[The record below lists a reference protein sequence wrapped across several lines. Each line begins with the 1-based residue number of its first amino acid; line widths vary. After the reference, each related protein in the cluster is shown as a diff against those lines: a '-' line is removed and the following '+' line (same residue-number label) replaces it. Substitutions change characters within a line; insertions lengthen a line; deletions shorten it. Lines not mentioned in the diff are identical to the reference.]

1 VPEGLESVTT
11 PNGRSSDHADTAAVP
26 TGPPDLILSGVYI
39 RQAAEMVGVSS
50 GALRLWEKHGLI
62 HPQRLR
68 SGYRLYTFPD
78 IERMRQI
85 RRLQEEGVNPQG
97 ILRILDQSTANGG
110 PLRTHGVSEAAA
122 LQTIGRR
129 LRDLRIRKG
138 LSLRELAARTGLS
151 SSYISSIERS
161 LSSPSVASMSKIA
174 AELDT
179 NVPALLGD
187 SGRIPVN
194 SPVVRAN
201 ARRVMTAE
209 GVQIE
214 DLSTPAGNLEPLLM
228 TVRYGA
234 GSEGSYCHEG
244 EEFLYM
250 MSGSLEITLGG
261 TEHHVLH
268 AGDSMTFDSMRPHQ
282 WHNPDREDAVIL
294 WINTPRTF

>member
-1 VPEGLESVTT
+1 M
-11 PNGRSSDHADTAAVP
+11 PNGRSSDHVDSAAVP
-26 TGPPDLILSGVYI
+26 AGSPDLVPSGVYI
-39 RQAAEMVGVSS
+39 RQAAEMVGVSA

-68 SGYRLYTFPD
+68 SGYRLYTFAD

-85 RRLQEEGVNPQG
+85 RRLQEEGVNPRG
-97 ILRILDQSTANGG
+97 ILRILDQSAANGG
-110 PLRTHGVSEAAA
+110 PLRTHGLSEATA

-138 LSLRELAARTGLS
+138 LSLRELAGRTGLS

-187 SGRIPVN
+187 SGRIPVS
-194 SPVVRAN
+194 SPVVRAD
-201 ARRVMTAE
+201 ARRVMSAE
-209 GVQIE
+209 GVEIE
-214 DLSTPAGNLEPLLM
+214 DLSTPTGNLEPLLM
-228 TVRYGA
+228 TVRSGA

-268 AGDSMTFDSMRPHQ
+268 TGDAMTFDSMRPHQ